1 LGITRSKVIFTNL
14 LDRCATFVNVTTT
27 FQEEESPLKEQRH
40 TRCYSAS
47 SAVFKSQRTCCHWPA
62 SSQALMAALYV
73 MQFLTLCG
81 QPTNPKASFV
91 YHQKFTSIHSYSSPF
106 SPSRH
111 TNPDVYNMAS
121 SEYHKNTNK
130 TGASLPPFCLY
141 KVGQFPQTSFSKTT
155 LPENFVGGIKHFE
168 GHLLCVQNRNYI

>member
-1 LGITRSKVIFTNL
+1 
-14 LDRCATFVNVTTT
+14 
-27 FQEEESPLKEQRH
+27 
-40 TRCYSAS
+40 
-47 SAVFKSQRTCCHWPA
+47 
-62 SSQALMAALYV
+62 

-91 YHQKFTSIHSYSSPF
+91 YHQKFISIYSYSSPF

-155 LPENFVGGIKHFE
+155 LPDNFVGGIKHFE
-168 GHLLCVQNRNYI
+168 GHSLCVQNRNYILRLLSHIGLFTIHSPHSSSTQLHKNMVSCTTPCPKKLLHSSSPRYS